1 MPYAATHSSFPHP
14 SSTYTP
20 PPCIHSSP
28 KLICILLITYNT
40 HWEFLCLSCLKWNTA
55 EILIPPGSPLSLVH
69 SPVISLEL
77 DISNKYPTHH
87 RPSPLL
93 LMFLHVCPVSHPLKM
108 ESSLVCEQ
116 VLLPFILPV
125 LPTTPFVYVNIT
137 SQRMQWSFHKSK
149 HLSLTEKIHRGPG

>member
-1 MPYAATHSSFPHP
+1 MQPPIPHSPTHHP
-14 SSTYTP
+14 LIP
-20 PPCIHSSP
+20 PPAMHPFISKTNLYTTYYIQHTLGIPMPVLPQMKHS
-28 KLICILLITYNT
+28 
-40 HWEFLCLSCLKWNTA
+40 A